1 MSSFTH
7 DESKVPVTILTGF
20 LGAGKTTLLNH
31 ILTDMHGMTFAIIEN
46 EFGEVGV
53 DDAIL
58 KRKSDEEI
66 IEMNNGCI
74 CCTVRGDV
82 SRIVKQIL
90 SRKDKKFDG
99 IIIETTGL
107 ADPAPVAQTFFI
119 DESVGSLCQL
129 DGIIT
134 VVDTK
139 HILQHLQEEK
149 PEGVENESVEQVA
162 FADRILL
169 NKTDLVSEEELN
181 NVKVEIAKINNRVE
195 MIECQHSKVD
205 PKLLIGIKAFDLQR
219 CLEIEPNFLEDE
231 EHSHGHSHSHIH
243 SHVHDN
249 SVSSIGF
256 KFSDCD
262 LSLGQLQQF
271 IQSLMINQG
280 KDLYRYKG
288 VISVKGMDKRFV
300 FQGVH
305 MIFGGNFTEPWKED
319 EVRESR
325 FIFIGKNLDKKM
337 LEDGFMKCKA
347 AELRFKVGDSIFAKT
362 ESGYQRGKIV
372 KLWDEG
378 NPYRIQLE
386 NGGEVWGPVDEDLFV
401 RKDPTP
407 AE

>member
-1 MSSFTH
+1 MSSFSH
-7 DESKVPVTILTGF
+7 NENKVPVTILTGF

-74 CCTVRGDV
+74 CCTVRGDL

-119 DESVGSLCQL
+119 DESVASLCQL

-139 HILQHLQEEK
+139 HIMQHLREEK

-169 NKTDLVSEEELN
+169 NKTDLVSAEELN
-181 NVKVEIAKINNRVE
+181 NVKAEITKINNRVE

-205 PKLLIGIKAFDLQR
+205 PKKLIGIKAFDLQR
-219 CLEIEPNFLEDE
+219 CLDIEPSFLDDE
-231 EHSHGHSHSHIH
+231 EHSHAH
-243 SHVHDN
+243 SHVHDH

-262 LSLGQLQQF
+262 LSLGQLQEF
-271 IQSLMINQG
+271 IRSLMINQG

-305 MIFGGNFTEPWKED
+305 MLFGGDFTEPWKKD

-337 LEDGFMKCKA
+337 LEEGFMKCKA
-347 AELRFKVGDSIFAKT
+347 AELRFKVGDSVFARI
-362 ESGYQRGKIV
+362 EIGYQRGKII

-386 NGGEVWGPVDEDLFV
+386 NGVEVWGPVDQDEFV
-401 RKDPTP
+401 RRDPTP
-407 AE
+407 AGNA

>member
-1 MSSFTH
+1 M
-7 DESKVPVTILTGF
+7 
-20 LGAGKTTLLNH
+20 
-31 ILTDMHGMTFAIIEN
+31 
-46 EFGEVGV
+46 
-53 DDAIL
+53 
-58 KRKSDEEI
+58 
-66 IEMNNGCI
+66 
-74 CCTVRGDV
+74 
-82 SRIVKQIL
+82 
-90 SRKDKKFDG
+90 
-99 IIIETTGL
+99 

-149 PEGVENESVEQVA
+149 TEGVENESVEQVA

-169 NKTDLVSEEELN
+169 NKTDLVSAEELN
-181 NVKVEIAKINNRVE
+181 NVKVEIAKINNRVD

-219 CLEIEPNFLEDE
+219 CLEIEPSFLEDG
-231 EHSHGHSHSHIH
+231 EHSHGHGH

-262 LSLGQLQQF
+262 LSLGHLQEF
-271 IQSLMINQG
+271 IRSLMINQG

-337 LEDGFMKCKA
+337 LEYGFMKFKDS
-347 AELRFKVGDSIFAKT
+347 EFRFKVVDSKFAKT
-362 ESGYQRGKIV
+362 ESGYQRKIV

-386 NGGEVWGPVDEDLFV
+386 NGVEVWGPVDEDAFV
-401 RKDPTP
+401 RKDHTP

>member
-1 MSSFTH
+1 M
-7 DESKVPVTILTGF
+7 
-20 LGAGKTTLLNH
+20 
-31 ILTDMHGMTFAIIEN
+31 
-46 EFGEVGV
+46 GV

-231 EHSHGHSHSHIH
+231 EHSHGHGHSHSHIH
-243 SHVHDN
+243 NHVHDN

-262 LSLGQLQQF
+262 LSLGHLQEF
-271 IQSLMINQG
+271 IRSLMIDQG

-305 MIFGGNFTEPWKED
+305 MILAVILQSLGRKTK
-319 EVRESR
+319 
-325 FIFIGKNLDKKM
+325 L
-337 LEDGFMKCKA
+337 KA
-347 AELRFKVGDSIFAKT
+347 VLSLLAK
-362 ESGYQRGKIV
+362 I
-372 KLWDEG
+372 
-378 NPYRIQLE
+378 
-386 NGGEVWGPVDEDLFV
+386 
-401 RKDPTP
+401 
-407 AE
+407 